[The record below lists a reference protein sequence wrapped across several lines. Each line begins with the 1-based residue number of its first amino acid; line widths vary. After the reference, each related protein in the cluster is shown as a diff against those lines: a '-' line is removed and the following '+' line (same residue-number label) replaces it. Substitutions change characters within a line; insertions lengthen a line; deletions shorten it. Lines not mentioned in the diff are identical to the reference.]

1 MTIYRYADQ
10 MDELDEK
17 GYFIMEDGRKSSEVP
32 YPMIKMV
39 GEIYKKQKKNKLV
52 APPIKHEPGAHF
64 RRDPPKSIINPR
76 VKK

>member
-1 MTIYRYADQ
+1 MTLKGKLSKMTIFRYADQ

-39 GEIYKKQKKNKLV
+39 GEIYKK
-52 APPIKHEPGAHF
+52 
-64 RRDPPKSIINPR
+64 
-76 VKK
+76 